1 MAKDVLNKSKLS
13 DGYQEVLDNALN
25 PEKKSFFAALP
36 VNWDIAK
43 LTLFLELINEGFY
56 LFIWQGNTDV
66 SYTEELAKF
75 FFLWGLTYWLF
86 NMGKNTPSVK
96 SLIKIMRKYI

>member
-1 MAKDVLNKSKLS
+1 MAKDVLNKSKLA
-13 DGYQEVLDNALN
+13 DDYQEVLDSTLN
-25 PEKKSFFAALP
+25 PTKKSFFAALP

-56 LFIWQGNTDV
+56 LFIWQGNTSVDF
-66 SYTEELAKF
+66 TAELCKF

-86 NMGKNTPSVK
+86 NLGKNTPSVK
-96 SLIKIMRKYI
+96 GLIKMMRKYI